1 MSQRSRQEFESVQS
15 MPLSSSEILHAI
27 RRMHE
32 QVRAAVM
39 KACESQTFEELC
51 GEATAAAGDTVY
63 ASDRIAEEVFLDA
76 ICNEI
81 AVHGPVVLIGE
92 GVANGCVV
100 LPEGASEKDA
110 QWRLIVDPIDGTR
123 GLMFQKRP
131 AWILTG
137 AAPNCGAATT
147 LADIEIAVQTELPLV
162 KQHLCDTFW
171 AIKGEGAEATRTNR
185 LTGECE
191 HFDIQPSTATTLV
204 HGYGTVCSFF
214 AGGRDLLGKIADELS
229 RQLLSG
235 IQSGE
240 ARIFDDQYASTGGQI
255 AGLLTGQDR
264 FVADLRP
271 LMLESLFKRGDKL
284 GHCCHPYDL
293 CTKLIAEE
301 AGVNVCLPEGSSINF
316 PLDTETDVTW
326 VGYANE
332 RLRELIEPKLVA
344 VIREILKEQ
353 FRIS

>member
-1 MSQRSRQEFESVQS
+1 VEVSARIEKLM
-15 MPLSSSEILHAI
+15 SSSSILAADQLLAAI
-27 RRMHE
+27 RRVHE
-32 QVRAAVM
+32 QVRAAVL
-39 KACESQTFEELC
+39 KACESQSFEDLC
-51 GEATAAAGDTVY
+51 GEATTAAGDTIY
-63 ASDRIAEEVFLDA
+63 AIDRIAEEVFLDGVRT
-76 ICNEI
+76 EI
-81 AVHGPVVLIGE
+81 AVHDPIVLIGE
-92 GVANGCVV
+92 GVEGGSLV
-100 LPEGASEKDA
+100 LPEAANEADA
-110 QWRLIVDPIDGTR
+110 LGRLIVDPIDGTR

-137 AAPNCGAATT
+137 AAPNRGTTTT

-171 AIKGEGAEATRTNR
+171 AIKGQGAEATRTNR

-191 HFDIQPSTATTLV
+191 RFEIQPSTATTLV

-214 AGGRDLLGKIADELS
+214 AGGRDLLGRIADELS
-229 RQLLSG
+229 RRLLAG
-235 IQSGE
+235 IEADE

-271 LMLESLFKRGDKL
+271 MLLDTLAKRGDKL

-301 AGVNVCLPEGSSINF
+301 AGVTICLPNGQPITV
-316 PLDTETDVTW
+316 PLDTETNVTW
-326 VGYANE
+326 IGYANHD
-332 RLRELIEPKLVA
+332 LRQLIEPVLQA
-344 VIREILKEQ
+344 AIRDIL
-353 FRIS
+353 R

>member
-1 MSQRSRQEFESVQS
+1 MSFSNSFLLQ
-15 MPLSSSEILHAI
+15 AI
-27 RRMHE
+27 RRVHE

-51 GEATAAAGDTVY
+51 GEATTAAGDTIY
-63 ASDRIAEEVFLDA
+63 AIDRIAEEAFLA
-76 ICNEI
+76 GVTEEI

-92 GVANGCVV
+92 GVENGCVV
-100 LPEGASEKDA
+100 LPESASEKDA
-110 QWRLIVDPIDGTR
+110 EWRLIVDPIDGTR

-137 AAPNCGAATT
+137 AARNRGATTT

-171 AIKGEGAEATRTNR
+171 AIKGQGADATRTNR
-185 LTGECE
+185 LTGECKQFE
-191 HFDIQPSTATTLV
+191 VQPSTSTTLV

-214 AGGRDLLGKIADELS
+214 AGGRDMLGTIADELS
-229 RQLLSG
+229 RRLLAG
-235 IQSGE
+235 IEADE

-271 LMLESLFKRGDKL
+271 MLLDTLAKRGDKL

-293 CTKLIAEE
+293 CTKLIADE
-301 AGVNVCLPEGSSINF
+301 AGVIICLPDGQPITA
-316 PLDTETDVTW
+316 PLDTETNVTW
-326 VGYANE
+326 IGYANHD
-332 RLRELIEPKLVA
+332 LRQLIEPVMQA
-344 VIREILKEQ
+344 TIQDIL
-353 FRIS
+353 S

>member
-1 MSQRSRQEFESVQS
+1 MS
-15 MPLSSSEILHAI
+15 LSNSFLLQAI
-27 RRMHE
+27 RRVHE
-32 QVRAAVM
+32 QVRAAVL

-51 GEATAAAGDTVY
+51 GEATTAAGDTIY
-63 ASDRIAEEVFLDA
+63 AIDRIAEEAFLA
-76 ICNEI
+76 GVAEEI

-92 GVANGCVV
+92 GVPDGQVV
-100 LPEGASEKDA
+100 LPAGASEADA
-110 QWRLIVDPIDGTR
+110 EWRLIIDPIDGTR
-123 GLMFQKRP
+123 GLMFQKRS

-137 AAPNCGAATT
+137 AAPNRGPSTT

-171 AIKGEGAEATRTNR
+171 TTKGEGVDATQTNR
-185 LTGECE
+185 LTGECV
-191 HFDIQPSTATTLV
+191 HFDIQPSTARTLV

-214 AGGRDLLGKIADELS
+214 PGGRDLLGSIADELS

-271 LMLESLFKRGDKL
+271 MLLDTLAKRGDKL

-301 AGVNVCLPEGSSINF
+301 AGVAICLPDGNPVSF
-316 PLDTETDVTW
+316 PLDTETNVTW
-326 VGYANE
+326 IGYANND
-332 RLRELIEPKLVA
+332 LRQLIEPVLQA
-344 VIREILKEQ
+344 TIRDIL
-353 FRIS
+353 R